1 MRRTS
6 SPRYAHWLSSLGCE
20 AVERVWWTQAVV
32 EHFEGELTDTR
43 FLEVWLGRRA
53 GGMHASRRS
62 MLAQSQPQLEP
73 EPEPGVETETMDNP
87 IASELSL

>member
-1 MRRTS
+1 M
-6 SPRYAHWLSSLGCE
+6 
-20 AVERVWWTQAVV
+20 

-62 MLAQSQPQLEP
+62 MHAQSQLQPEP
-73 EPEPGVETETMDNP
+73 EPEPDLETETMDNP

>member
-1 MRRTS
+1 MRIGC
-6 SPRYAHWLSSLGCE
+6 PRW
-20 AVERVWWTQAVV
+20 AVKLLNAFGGQAIV
-32 EHFEGELTDTR
+32 EHFQGELTDTR

-87 IASELSL
+87 VASELSL

>member
-1 MRRTS
+1 MRNGF
-6 SPRYAHWLSSLGCE
+6 PRWPVKLLNAFGG
-20 AVERVWWTQAVV
+20 QAIV
-32 EHFEGELTDTR
+32 EHFQGELTDTR

>member
-1 MRRTS
+1 M
-6 SPRYAHWLSSLGCE
+6 
-20 AVERVWWTQAVV
+20 

-62 MLAQSQPQLEP
+62 MLAQSQPQPEP
-73 EPEPGVETETMDNP
+73 EPEPGVTETVDNP
-87 IASELSL
+87 IASEPSL